1 MKYFLV
7 QSNSY
12 EIFPNLDIIGHHT
25 KWHFPASLVHQPSP
39 PLPHH
44 LDPGPLALGHG
55 GDAAGLLHGP
65 AGPHLEVLDPVLDA
79 RPPELLVAPLAVPVG
94 ALLGKG
100 W

>member
-1 MKYFLV
+1 MALPSFT
-7 QSNSY
+7 ST
-12 EIFPNLDIIGHHT
+12 PT
-25 KWHFPASLVHQPSP
+25 KSSTP
-39 PLPHH
+39 PPVGHH